1 MVLLACALAFGGV
14 AACNKEKAPDNNT
27 NTGNNTGS
35 ASDTSDQSM
44 EDRMRAFA
52 QCMRDHGVE
61 MQDPEVVTDENG
73 GTRTKVQIGPG
84 PSGAPKTTGEG
95 GPGPG
100 DEAFKKAEEACRS
113 LLPQGG
119 EFGQG
124 PTPED
129 EENMRN
135 FAKCMRENGV
145 ENFPDPQPGGGIA
158 IGPDMGVNPEDP
170 AFQEAEKKCEAL
182 MPARKGGKVT
192 S

>member
-1 MVLLACALAFGGV
+1 MILLACALAFGGV
-14 AACNKEKAPDNNT
+14 AACTKQKAPDNN
-27 NTGNNTGS
+27 NTSNAG
-35 ASDTSDQSM
+35 DTSDQSM
-44 EDRMRAFA
+44 QERMRAFA
-52 QCMRDHGVE
+52 QCMRDHGIE

-84 PSGAPKTTGEG
+84 PSGAPNGPGRG

-100 DEAFKKAEEACRS
+100 DEAFKKAEEQCRS

-119 EFGQG
+119 QLGEG
-124 PTPED
+124 PTAED

-135 FAKCMRENGV
+135 FSKCMRENGV

-158 IGPDMGVNPEDP
+158 ISPENGVNPEDP
-170 AFQEAEKKCEAL
+170 AFKEAEKKCEEL
-182 MPARKGGKVT
+182 MPRPMGRKVT